1 MELKTLILQDI
12 DTLESTTLFACI
24 PTNKEEIL
32 FLHRIINYVQVKDAK
47 EQYRMWKEYETKYSV

>member
-24 PTNKEEIL
+24 PTNEEEIL
-32 FLHRIINYVQVKDAK
+32 FLYRIINYANIKDAK
-47 EQYRMWKEYETKYSV
+47 EQYRMWKEYDTKHNV